1 MTGAELVA
9 FARGKL
15 KTPYVY
21 GMKGAVMTAANY
33 AYLKRAY
40 GKYVWE
46 SDRKKIGMVC
56 VDCSGLISWAT
67 GSMVGSAQL
76 FAHAI
81 RKEPITTIA
90 TAPIGALLWRKGHV
104 GIYSGTKKGLPF
116 YIAADGS
123 AFGVREVPLSQNA
136 FSHWLLMD
144 GMVYEE
150 DEMVEREKLI
160 VDEEVF
166 MVDIIR
172 KDGVTYIKTR
182 DIAEILGLDVSNQ
195 GKTPVLAHKK

>member
-40 GKYVWE
+40 GNYVWE

-67 GSMVGSAQL
+67 GRKLGSAQL
-76 FAHAI
+76 FARAI

-90 TAPIGALLWRKGHV
+90 TAPIGALVWRKGHV

-123 AFGVREVPLSQNA
+123 AFGVREVPLSENA